1 MINIT
6 AQELARKLWEI
17 DPMGTCCNEND
28 DMDDEYKQ
36 IAADTIEWSK
46 KMSAED
52 ALKLVILSYF
62 DQYLYD
68 YHKEEI
74 EQCLSLLKL

>member
-6 AQELARKLWEI
+6 AQEFARKLWEI
-17 DPMGTCCNEND
+17 DPMGTCCNVNEG
-28 DMDDEYKQ
+28 MEDEYKQ

-52 ALKLVILSYF
+52 ALKLVIVSYF
-62 DQYLYD
+62 DLYLYE
-68 YHKEEI
+68 YHKEELAL
-74 EQCLSLLKL
+74 CLS